1 MRWIV
6 TFILASLVLSALW
19 PFLHRWLGRIGVGRM
34 PLDLQ
39 FRAFG
44 RDWFFPLG
52 STVLFTLLFWLVGR
66 LLR

>member
-1 MRWIV
+1 MRWLL
-6 TFILASLVLSALW
+6 TFILASIVLSALW
-19 PFLHRWLGRIGVGRM
+19 PALSKWLGRFGIGRM

-52 STVLFTLLFWLVGR
+52 STVLFTLLVWLVAR